1 MGVAYQAGPVRR
13 SPFGV
18 NGEGSSEPSSST
30 HSLPTFT
37 RDRSPWDRSTSQ
49 EPGSFASNAGALTH
63 ADDKTLAALAAAGT
77 VTAADALAILRHRR
91 AWAGLVSALA
101 RHPGQVEAA
110 IAKPA

>member
-1 MGVAYQAGPVRR
+1 MGQVDQPGAGQLRVER
-13 SPFGV
+13 
-18 NGEGSSEPSSST
+18 
-30 HSLPTFT
+30 
-37 RDRSPWDRSTSQ
+37 
-49 EPGSFASNAGALTH
+49 GALTH